1 MQVDVVGDGVGEKKY
16 VLMNH
21 RDISSQI
28 IELVFPNIDSVN
40 FNASPIDLIKTAEN
54 IDDRRFSRTGSPN
67 KRERLARFQ
76 LKGNIFQHPFFIVVS
91 KPDILKFD
99 GAFQVF
105 RLMNARIG
113 GFLPGIQYGENSFIT
128 DHAHLQR
135 IKLVDQLTHRAE
147 NHIDIHDEGNH
158 HTERYRAI
166 ESPFTSEPN
175 QQTQCDRY
183 NNFNNRKEY
192 GKIPVRP

>member
-1 MQVDVVGDGVGEKKY
+1 
-16 VLMNH
+16 
-21 RDISSQI
+21 
-28 IELVFPNIDSVN
+28 
-40 FNASPIDLIKTAEN
+40 
-54 IDDRRFSRTGSPN
+54 
-67 KRERLARFQ
+67 
-76 LKGNIFQHPFFIVVS
+76 
-91 KPDILKFD
+91 D

-113 GFLPGIQYGENSFIT
+113 GFLPGIQYGENSFST
-128 DHAHLQR
+128 DHAQLQR

-166 ESPFTSEPN
+166 ESPLTSEPN
-175 QQTQCDRY
+175 QQTQCDRH

-192 GKIPVRP
+192 GKIPVRPDMCISVLGIDARKFVILLLFPGEILNNADSGNMLLKKGI